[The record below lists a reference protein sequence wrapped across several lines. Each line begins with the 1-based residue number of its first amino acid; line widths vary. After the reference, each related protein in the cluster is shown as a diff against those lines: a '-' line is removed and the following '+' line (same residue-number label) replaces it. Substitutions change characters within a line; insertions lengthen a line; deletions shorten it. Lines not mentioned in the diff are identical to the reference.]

1 VLKKQKVKSMKRGWV
16 LLLLLSCNAAVAE
29 QSTIDVTLNQC
40 LNQADTTLALMQCQD
55 AATQEWDKEM
65 NTQYSALMKKLS
77 GQPREKL
84 RAAQRA
90 WMKYR
95 EAWLAASRSQLNTQ
109 GTLGPVA
116 LAAQSTALV
125 RNQTLQLQ
133 SLANGSCANP
143 DDC

>member
-1 VLKKQKVKSMKRGWV
+1 MKKGLVLFV
-16 LLLLLSCNAAVAE
+16 LLSCKAAVAD
-29 QSTIDVTLNQC
+29 QSNIDITLNQC

-55 AATQEWDKEM
+55 AATQKWDKEM

-77 GQPREKL
+77 GQPKEKL

-90 WMKYR
+90 WMKYH

>member
-1 VLKKQKVKSMKRGWV
+1 MNKGLV
-16 LLLLLSCNAAVAE
+16 LLLLLSCKVAMAE

-55 AATQEWDKEM
+55 AATQQWDTEM
-65 NTQYSALMKKLS
+65 NAQYSALMKKLS
-77 GQPREKL
+77 GPPREKL
-84 RAAQRA
+84 RTAQRA
-90 WMKYR
+90 WMNYR

-116 LAAQSTALV
+116 LAAQSTVLV

>member
-1 VLKKQKVKSMKRGWV
+1 MKKGLVLFV
-16 LLLLLSCNAAVAE
+16 LLSYKAAVAD
-29 QSTIDVTLNQC
+29 QSNIDITLNQC

-55 AATQEWDKEM
+55 AATQKWDKEM

-109 GTLGPVA
+109 GTLCPVA

>member
-1 VLKKQKVKSMKRGWV
+1 MKKGLVLFV
-16 LLLLLSCNAAVAE
+16 LLSCKAAVAD
-29 QSTIDVTLNQC
+29 QSNIDITLNQC

-55 AATQEWDKEM
+55 AATQKWDKEM
-65 NTQYSALMKKLS
+65 NTQYSALMKKLN

-95 EAWLAASRSQLNTQ
+95 EAWLTASRSQLNTQ

>member
-1 VLKKQKVKSMKRGWV
+1 MKKGLVLFV
-16 LLLLLSCNAAVAE
+16 LLSFKAAVAD
-29 QSTIDVTLNQC
+29 QSNIDITLNRC

-55 AATQEWDKEM
+55 AATQKWDKEM

>member
-1 VLKKQKVKSMKRGWV
+1 MKKRLV
-16 LLLLLSCNAAVAE
+16 LLLLLSGKAAVAE
-29 QSTIDVTLNQC
+29 PSTIDVTLNQC

-55 AATQEWDKEM
+55 TATQAWDKEM
-65 NTQYSALMKKLS
+65 NTQYSALIKKLS

-84 RAAQRA
+84 RIAQRA
-90 WMKYR
+90 WLHYR
-95 EAWLAASRSQLNTQ
+95 ETWLAASRSQLRTQ

-133 SLANGSCANP
+133 SLAKGSCANP

>member
-1 VLKKQKVKSMKRGWV
+1 MKRGWV

-95 EAWLAASRSQLNTQ
+95 EAWLAAEPQPTEYAGHPWSRCA
-109 GTLGPVA
+109 GGV
-116 LAAQSTALV
+116 STALV

-133 SLANGSCANP
+133 SLANGSCS
-143 DDC
+143 